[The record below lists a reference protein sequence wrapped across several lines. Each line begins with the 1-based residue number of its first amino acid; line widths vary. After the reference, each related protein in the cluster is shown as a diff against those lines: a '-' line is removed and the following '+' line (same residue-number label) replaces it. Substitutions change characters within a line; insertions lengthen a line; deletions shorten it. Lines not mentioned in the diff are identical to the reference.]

1 MPLLY
6 SILFFDIL
14 DIKMDSIIIFSYYK
28 FTYIT
33 KISNNKMEYRSS
45 HIYTSDEYKSD
56 IKRHSYGAFIT
67 HAGRLSPALV

>member
-1 MPLLY
+1 
-6 SILFFDIL
+6 
-14 DIKMDSIIIFSYYK
+14 MDSIIIFSYYK

-45 HIYTSDEYKSD
+45 HIYTSDEHKSD
-56 IKRHSYGAFIT
+56 MKRNSYAAFIT